1 MRTVLLAIAF
11 FSLSIATSI
20 AQSNSS
26 VMAEEQNY
34 KHSHKPEEDYKNGMF
49 TSDTVI
55 STDQKTQRRTSGKHV
70 LAPCDSVPATNVQGK
85 KYKANYKNQFN

>member
-1 MRTVLLAIAF
+1 MKTVVLAIAF
-11 FSLSIATSI
+11 FSLSVGTSI
-20 AQSNSS
+20 AQSINS
-26 VMAEEQNY
+26 VLTEEQNY

-49 TSDTVI
+49 TSDTVT
-55 STDQKTQRRTSGKHV
+55 STDQRTQRRTSGKHV